1 MGHSD
6 WLTADLAK
14 FESQDDEDQA
24 FDDAVDREQ
33 GRIEIEFRAK
43 LSRLD
48 ADAASVLCDAVAGLT
63 GNGADL
69 LFADLATGG
78 QALQS
83 FFREVIYTNTLIQA
97 QDEVRGRK

>member
-14 FESQDDEDQA
+14 FESQLDADQA
-24 FDDAVDREQ
+24 FDDAVDCAQ
-33 GRIEIEFRAK
+33 ALIETDFRVR

-48 ADAASVLCDAVAGLT
+48 ADSASVLGDALAGLT

-69 LFADLATGG
+69 LYADLATGG

-83 FFREVIYTNTLIQA
+83 FFREVIYTHTLIQA